1 MTLVSDDPSLWPY
14 VNAFR
19 LISYFIVASVVA
31 VIYDFVL
38 SFGQEVDLIWNQR
51 WSIVTFLYLSVRY
64 VGIPY
69 SVISILSSLST
80 FLVTDA
86 GCIIMS
92 SVVNWASFVVNA
104 MLGVIM
110 ITRLHAMYQ
119 QSKRVLIFLVVT
131 FLAVT
136 IACAVM
142 TGILDKNILGE
153 ELVLSGSYQCNFDYQ
168 GNAQILI
175 PKTWIL
181 GTVWEVIALCLAA
194 WVAVKHF
201 RQQPPTGSI
210 MGDCFAVL
218 MKTHMLYFASFVAS
232 ACFHL
237 GYFTLGMQN
246 SLSVGGQVYS
256 GMLTFFGLVQLF
268 VLGPR
273 LILSVR
279 ELNARLLD
287 DYDEGGTGPTIDFQM
302 HVRTSTGDG
311 V

>member
-1 MTLVSDDPSLWPY
+1 
-14 VNAFR
+14 
-19 LISYFIVASVVA
+19 
-31 VIYDFVL
+31 
-38 SFGQEVDLIWNQR
+38 
-51 WSIVTFLYLSVRY
+51 
-64 VGIPY
+64 
-69 SVISILSSLST
+69 
-80 FLVTDA
+80 
-86 GCIIMS
+86 
-92 SVVNWASFVVNA
+92 
-104 MLGVIM
+104 M